1 MDQLES
7 FETKR
12 FVQRLLGKGDV
23 NGLMGKIQEA
33 IPEDKQPELLDTI
46 NKVGVVLA
54 HLQQS
59 MSSKKKNVAHELKCS
74 QSTEDKQPEV

>member
-1 MDQLES
+1 MNAHGDRSEFMDQLES

-23 NGLMGKIQEA
+23 NGLMGKIQDA

-46 NKVGVVLA
+46 NKGNMSMRVLRDMFDSV
-54 HLQQS
+54 LELGP
-59 MSSKKKNVAHELKCS
+59 MS
-74 QSTEDKQPEV
+74 Q

>member
-1 MDQLES
+1 MTYIIECARARAGEFMDQLES

-33 IPEDKQPELLDTI
+33 IPEEKQPELMESMT
-46 NKVGVVLA
+46 KVRKDWV
-54 HLQQS
+54 H
-59 MSSKKKNVAHELKCS
+59 
-74 QSTEDKQPEV
+74 D